1 MARELG
7 VATSTLRFWERQ
19 GLLGDKVTRGPQG
32 YRAYTVDDR
41 AILRRVAVLRE
52 AGLELERIRRI
63 LHEGGDCAGVVQ
75 EIDSQLKDLEEARE
89 QIDARLRLLGKARS
103 TCLESCAPS
112 AAACDCAV
120 AVSPVP
126 PWSVR

>member
-32 YRAYTVDDR
+32 YRAYTLEDR
-41 AILRRVAVLRE
+41 EILRRVAVLRE

-63 LHEGGDCAGVVQ
+63 LHEGGDCAGVVL
-75 EIDSQLKDLEEARE
+75 EIDAQRTGLLEARE
-89 QIDARLRLLGKARS
+89 EIEERLRVLDKARS

-112 AAACDCAV
+112 LPACDCAV
-120 AVSPVP
+120 TVAP
-126 PWSVR
+126 PTPFLS